1 MLIISR
7 KKDEKIMIGDNIEV
21 IILETGRNRVRFG
34 INAPR
39 SVSVQTRLTAT
50 APQGA
55 TPGAAPA
62 ETPKE
67 LKRAPAQ
74 TPALKT

>member
-39 SVSVQTRLTAT
+39 SVSVQTRLTT
-50 APQGA
+50 
-55 TPGAAPA
+55 TPSDAAPLEA
-62 ETPKE
+62 SPD
-67 LKRAPAQ
+67 LKRPTA
-74 TPALKT
+74 TTTHALKS

>member
-50 APQGA
+50 PPAP
-55 TPGAAPA
+55 
-62 ETPKE
+62 ETVMEPVKE
-67 LKRAPAQ
+67 LERAPVPTA
-74 TPALKT
+74 AGVK